1 MEKDPWYWVK
11 VNASEIRHSL
21 DFSPEPR
28 TGGNVRSR
36 LVEALSGIETDFIGN
51 LTAVYSWVVPTTDLG
66 KKFPDLLNFSSLAVL
81 GKVEQI
87 ERFST
92 ILFNPETKQR
102 VLFEGGADAE
112 EGEFRFGLSVQQIR

>member
-66 KKFPDLLNFSSLAVL
+66 KSFRICLTFRVWRSSAKWSRSNGSARSCSTLRQNNEYYL
-81 GKVEQI
+81 KEEPMPKKV
-87 ERFST
+87 SS
-92 ILFNPETKQR
+92 
-102 VLFEGGADAE
+102 D
-112 EGEFRFGLSVQQIR
+112 SV